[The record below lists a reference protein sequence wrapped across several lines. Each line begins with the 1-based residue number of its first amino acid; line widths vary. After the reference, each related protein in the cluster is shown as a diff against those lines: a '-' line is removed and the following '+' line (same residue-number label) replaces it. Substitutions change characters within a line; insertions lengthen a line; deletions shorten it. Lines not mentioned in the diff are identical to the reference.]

1 MYTSA
6 IVEYKTKCTMYN
18 IIYSCHMN
26 ISIIIIYLILTI
38 HCISVDEKKQKKSMN
53 LYNTSIL
60 RYICMWN
67 ENNGNLLQLKLDCKM
82 FNQFKLDATFFW
94 S

>member
-38 HCISVDEKKQKKSMN
+38 HCISVDEKKKKKKEKKKHEFIQYKHFKIY
-53 LYNTSIL
+53 LYV
-60 RYICMWN
+60 
-67 ENNGNLLQLKLDCKM
+67 K
-82 FNQFKLDATFFW
+82 
-94 S
+94 